1 MHYGKHLLVEVIT
14 KNPKELTNKKLIK
27 KVFEKIAKVIKI
39 TPVLPPVIYQFPKKL
54 GMPKDIAGGLTAF
67 CIIAESHLAIHTWP
81 ESNYFA
87 FDLFSCKDFDE
98 KIVIQVL
105 KHNFLIKKLF
115 SQVIERDLDVNFK
128 DSDSTPSL
136 GID

>member
-1 MHYGKHLLVEVIT
+1 MQYGKHLLVEVIT

-27 KVFEKIAKVIKI
+27 KVFEEISQAIKI
-39 TPVLPPVIYQFPKKL
+39 TPVLAPVIYQFPKKQDVT
-54 GMPKDIAGGLTAF
+54 KDISGGLTAF

-87 FDLFSCKDFDE
+87 FDLFSCKNFEE

-105 KHNFLIKKLF
+105 KKNFIIQKLV
-115 SQVIERDLDVNFK
+115 SQIIERGLNINFK
-128 DSDSTPSL
+128 DSDL
-136 GID
+136 I

>member
-1 MHYGKHLLVEVIT
+1 MQYGKHLLIEVIT

-27 KVFEKIAKVIKI
+27 MVFEEISQAINVIA
-39 TPVLPPVIYQFPKKL
+39 VLPPVIYQFPKKSGL
-54 GMPKDIAGGLTAF
+54 PKNISGGLTAF

-87 FDLFSCKDFDE
+87 FDLFSCKNFDE

-105 KHNFLIKKLF
+105 KKNFIIQKLA
-115 SQVIERDLDVNFK
+115 SQIIERGLDINFK
-128 DSDSTPSL
+128 DSGL
-136 GID
+136 I

>member
-1 MHYGKHLLVEVIT
+1 MQYGKHLLIEAII

-27 KVFEKIAKVIKI
+27 KVFEEIGQAINVIA
-39 TPVLPPVIYQFPKKL
+39 VLPPVIYQFPQKRGLTKN
-54 GMPKDIAGGLTAF
+54 ISGGLTAF

-98 KIVIQVL
+98 KIVIQIL
-105 KHNFLIKKLF
+105 KKNFSIKKLF
-115 SQVIERDLDVNFK
+115 SQIIERGLSINFQK
-128 DSDSTPSL
+128 HR
-136 GID
+136 